1 MAFVL
6 VVAKALIEIAAVALL
21 AQFLVGIFAWGRRNE
36 NPIYRLLQLIAS
48 PVTRLVRLL
57 TPKIVLDQHIPLT
70 AFLILAI
77 AWIATIFAIAHSCA
91 IEPMQASCARLH
103 HAQ

>member
-6 VVAKALIEIAAVALL
+6 VVAKALIEIAGLALL
-21 AQFLVGIFAWGRRNE
+21 AQFLVGLFAWGRRNE

-57 TPKIVLDQHIPLT
+57 TPKIVLDQHVPLA
-70 AFLILAI
+70 AFLILVF
-77 AWIATIFAIAHSCA
+77 AWIATVFGIAHSCA
-91 IEPMQASCARLH
+91 VEPEQASCTRLH
-103 HAQ
+103 HPQ